1 MSLTKTSLNRLK
13 GVHPDLVR
21 VVLRAAE
28 ITGQPFQITEGVRTP
43 SRQRELVRRGASKTM
58 NSRHLSGH
66 AVDVVA
72 MVGNRV
78 SWEVPLY
85 YRIADAMKEAAE
97 ELGIRIEWGGDW
109 RSFFDGPHFQL
120 PWKFYRKNDNPALS
134 ESAPF
139 VSDRTEAL
147 TQRMLRIGDNGPAVE
162 HLQRQLF
169 KLGHGLAIDGGFGPR
184 THRAVQRF
192 QRDQGL
198 VPDGIVGPK
207 TRKALKA
214 AAKKR

>member
-1 MSLTKTSLNRLK
+1 MKLTKTSLNRLK

-28 ITGQPFQITEGVRTP
+28 ITGQPFQITEGMRTL

-120 PWKFYRKNDNPALS
+120 PWKLYRKDDNPAS
-134 ESAPF
+134 FTSVPF
-139 VSDRTEAL
+139 VSDQAEAL
-147 TQRMLRIGDNGPAVE
+147 TQRMLRIGDKGPAVE
-162 HLQRQLF
+162 HLQKQLF
-169 KLGHGLAIDGGFGPR
+169 KLGHGLAIDGDFGPR
-184 THRAVQRF
+184 TRSAVQGF
-192 QRDQGL
+192 QRGQGL
-198 VPDGIVGPK
+198 VADGIVGPK

-214 AAKKR
+214 SASKR